1 MTTVGYGD
9 IGVSTQMEFN
19 ITLVLMFLG
28 VIFYSQILTELFD
41 MISDNMQQDAVI
53 QHKIILLKQVIN
65 EIKTPGIIRR
75 EMLRS
80 IRGHS
85 VQVVSICS

>member
-9 IGVSTQMEFN
+9 IGVNTKMEFN

-28 VIFYSQILTELFD
+28 VLFYSQILTELFD
-41 MISDNMQQDAVI
+41 MISDNMQIDAVI
-53 QHKIILLKQVIN
+53 QHKIILLKQILN
-65 EIKTPGIIRR
+65 EIKTPGVIRR
-75 EMLRS
+75 EMLRT

-85 VQVVSICS
+85 TQVVRM